1 MKKLKSKCC
10 KKFRKKSKACSSC
23 PLMACLT
30 KKERKEL
37 IRALGSKKKAA

>member
-23 PLMACLT
+23 PLMAALS
-30 KKERKEL
+30 KKERKAL
-37 IRALGSKKKAA
+37 IQEKPGKKKAA